1 MDAVAYHLAK
11 DLLLLRTVKKSGYK
25 NLYHMLDPCYILI
38 SNRLNKST
46 ILDIDWYETL
56 DTFFSHIV
64 QPYPESIYNTS
75 LFPHFVRLQPY
86 YKIE

>member
-1 MDAVAYHLAK
+1 MKRYSAAVPYDKTSQRYKEIMDAVAYHLAK

-46 ILDIDWYETL
+46 ILDID
-56 DTFFSHIV
+56 
-64 QPYPESIYNTS
+64 
-75 LFPHFVRLQPY
+75 
-86 YKIE
+86 